1 MLRTQQTAVFRK
13 EWGENMDFFQTVK
26 QIGIFMIC
34 SQAILH
40 FKPSEKYEKYL
51 KLLISVMVLAQIL
64 VPIVQFFSAESSD
77 FFYERIESIR
87 AEISQEMEQ
96 LEIENTMNEES
107 VLREVE
113 EEIKTRINNIASK
126 HELTVH
132 YVQANSVDFPG
143 KLLIYVQEKQKMQDI
158 NIHIDQISTDS
169 ELSILDAN
177 PQKQLQQEEKIQ
189 VLCKEISKELG
200 IPEEEIEVLWYES

>member
-1 MLRTQQTAVFRK
+1 
-13 EWGENMDFFQTVK
+13 MDFFQTVK

-64 VPIVQFFSAESSD
+64 VPVVQFFTRGSSE
-77 FFYERIESIR
+77 FFYGRVESIR
-87 AEISQEMEQ
+87 AEISREMEQ
-96 LEIENTMNEES
+96 LEIENTINEES

-113 EEIKTRINNIASK
+113 NEIKSKINKIASENDLK
-126 HELTVH
+126 VC
-132 YVQANSVDFPG
+132 YVQAQSVDFPG
-143 KLLIYVQEKQKMQDI
+143 KLIIYVQEKQKMQDVE
-158 NIHIDQISTDS
+158 IHIDQISTDS
-169 ELSILDAN
+169 EFSISETNMQVEL
-177 PQKQLQQEEKIQ
+177 QKEEKTQ

-200 IPEEEIEVLWYES
+200 IQEEEIEVLWYES